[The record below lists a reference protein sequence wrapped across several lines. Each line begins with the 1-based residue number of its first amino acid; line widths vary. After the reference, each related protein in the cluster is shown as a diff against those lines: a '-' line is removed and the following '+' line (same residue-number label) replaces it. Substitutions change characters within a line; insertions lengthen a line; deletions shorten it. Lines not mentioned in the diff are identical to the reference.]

1 MILIIIII
9 ILIVLTFNIKIEI
22 NDFKFEISK
31 NNPYLISEDSKIL
44 LKIYVLFF
52 LKIVQIDLVKVLKKK
67 KIKDKIKKRISSK
80 KFKNV
85 RNGLKNIDKL
95 KYVLKKMDL
104 QIGVGIGD
112 PAFTAILIGYIS
124 ILLSLF
130 MSKILNDFNNK
141 KYEINPL
148 YNKNILKIKLDSI
161 IALNVLDIVNVTKM

>member
-1 MILIIIII
+1 MTREFLQ
-9 ILIVLTFNIKIEI
+9 
-22 NDFKFEISK
+22 
-31 NNPYLISEDSKIL
+31 
-44 LKIYVLFF
+44 KIYVLFF